1 MRRLIPAWLALAVV
15 LLIPTIARAHTA
27 GVNGQVLDKDAKP
40 WVGITVTIKGEDGR
54 TLTTKTDA
62 DGKFRQIGLSAGA
75 YTISLTIEADGL
87 NFSQQYGLSS
97 GPPANLVI
105 NFKDIIAANAAA
117 NPDAVK
123 QQQAAASQFQGM
135 KAHVDAGV
143 AALSDS
149 AQLRTQLKTAPP
161 DQKSAIQD
169 KLNAD
174 YQTAITELKQGEQ
187 GVDTKDTKNHA
198 VILSNLGIAYGLAGH
213 YDDSAAAYQKA
224 VDLDPQPGYY
234 SGLSTA
240 LANAA
245 VAQTDPAAMTTKITA
260 AGASCD
266 KVAGADA
273 AGAARC
279 WKNIGIILSNKGDF
293 KDAVPIM
300 EKVTQMD
307 PKDPQAWYLLGGAYT
322 GTIDTKQE
330 GDKLTYIIPPGTAD
344 AYQKCIDLDP
354 NGPYAAQA
362 KQSLDALAAMSG
374 GDSTVV
380 GSRPKPTKPTTKK
393 K

>member
-1 MRRLIPAWLALAVV
+1 MRRLILAWLALAAV
-15 LLIPTIARAHTA
+15 LLIPTIALAQTA
-27 GVNGQVLDKDAKP
+27 GVDGQVLDKNGKP
-40 WVGITVTIKGEDGR
+40 WAGVTVSMKGEDGR

-62 DGKFRQIGLSAGA
+62 DGKFRQIGLTPGLYTFTLTSA
-75 YTISLTIEADGL
+75 ADGL
-87 NFSQQYGLSS
+87 NFTQQYRLVS
-97 GPPANLVI
+97 GPPASLVL
-105 NFKDIIAANAAA
+105 NFKDIMAEQANSE
-117 NPDAVK
+117 AVK
-123 QQQAAASQFQGM
+123 QQQAAASQFKDV

-149 AQLRTQLKTAPP
+149 AQLRTQLKTATP
-161 DQKSAIQD
+161 DQKPAIQE

-174 YQTAITELKQGEQ
+174 YQTAITELKEGEQ
-187 GVDTKDTKNHA
+187 GVADAKDAKNHA
-198 VILSNLGIAYGLAGH
+198 VILSNLGIAYSLSGS

-245 VAQTDPAAMTTKITA
+245 VAQTDPAAMATKLTA

-266 KVAGADA
+266 KVAGTDA

-293 KDAVPIM
+293 KDAVPTL

-307 PKDPQAWYLLGGAYT
+307 PKDAQAWYLLGGAYT

-380 GSRPKPTKPTTKK
+380 GARPKPTKPTTKK

>member
-1 MRRLIPAWLALAVV
+1 MRRLIPAWLALAAV
-15 LLIPTIARAHTA
+15 LLIPTIARAQTA
-27 GVNGQVLDKDAKP
+27 GVDGQVLDKDGKP
-40 WVGITVTIKGEDGR
+40 WAGITVSMKGEDGR
-54 TLTTKTDA
+54 TLTAKTDSN
-62 DGKFRQIGLSAGA
+62 GKFRQIGLTPGA
-75 YTISLTIEADGL
+75 YTFTLTSAADGL
-87 NFSQQYGLSS
+87 NFTQQYRLVS
-97 GPPANLVI
+97 GPPASLVL
-105 NFKDIIAANAAA
+105 NFKDIMAEQGNSE
-117 NPDAVK
+117 AVK
-123 QQQAAASQFQGM
+123 QQQAAASQFKDV

-149 AQLRTQLKTAPP
+149 AQLRTQLKTATP
-161 DQKSAIQD
+161 DQKPAIQE

-187 GVDTKDTKNHA
+187 GVTDAKDAKNHA
-198 VILSNLGIAYGLAGH
+198 VILSNLGIAYSLSGS
-213 YDDSAAAYQKA
+213 YDDSAAAYQNA
-224 VDLDPQPGYY
+224 VNLDPQPGYY

-245 VAQTDPAAMTTKITA
+245 VAQTDPAAMAAKITA

-266 KVAGADA
+266 KVAGTDA

-293 KDAVPIM
+293 KDAVPTL

-307 PKDPQAWYLLGGAYT
+307 PKDAQAWYLLGGAYT

-354 NGPYAAQA
+354 SGPYAAQA